1 MCLIQRRC
9 RARHDTETVDYRAL
23 YVEYLGFYLHSIKNV
38 APSQHNRQTLNRL
51 HYTELSGLT
60 NC

>member
-9 RARHDTETVDYRAL
+9 RARHDTETDDYRAL

-38 APSQHNRQTLNRL
+38 APSQHNRKTLNRL